1 MGDGGRLAGRR
12 AIVTGAGTGI
22 GRSVAIAFGNEGAG
36 VGLVGR
42 REEPLREAAAQI
54 TASGGTAIVLP
65 ADVTREA
72 EIEAAILSAERHL
85 GGLDTIVGVA
95 GIELYGGRG
104 DDRVDRVEVA
114 AWQA

>member
-22 GRSVAIAFGNEGAG
+22 GRSVAIAFGKEGAG

-104 DDRVDRVEVA
+104 DDREGGA
-114 AWQA
+114 GEGGE